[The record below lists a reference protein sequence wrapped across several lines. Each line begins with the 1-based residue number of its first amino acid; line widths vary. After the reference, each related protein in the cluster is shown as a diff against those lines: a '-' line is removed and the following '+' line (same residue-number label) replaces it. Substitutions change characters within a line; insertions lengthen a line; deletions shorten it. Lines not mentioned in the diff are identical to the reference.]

1 MAGYPHSASRIG
13 SLEIEFVRME
23 LFLNLLWLLIAVVS
37 VAYWRRHAPPDAAKR
52 RPQCIALA
60 CALLLLFPVIS
71 LTDDLHA
78 EVMLV
83 EDGNTA
89 KRHAGS
95 AAGAA
100 GHASHGKHIAHSA
113 VAVTPPR
120 KILPGLAA
128 FGSVSLET
136 LLFSSFRVS
145 PASGRDPP
153 SFSL

>member
-1 MAGYPHSASRIG
+1 
-13 SLEIEFVRME
+13 ME

-37 VAYWRRHAPPDAAKR
+37 VAYWCRHAPPDAAKR

-78 EVMLV
+78 EVMLI

-95 AAGAA
+95 AAGAV
-100 GHASHGKHIAHSA
+100 GHAAHGKHVTHST
-113 VAVTPPR
+113 VAVIPPR
-120 KILPGLAA
+120 KTQLGLAT

-136 LLFSSFRVS
+136 LLFSSLRVR

-153 SFSL
+153 SVSL